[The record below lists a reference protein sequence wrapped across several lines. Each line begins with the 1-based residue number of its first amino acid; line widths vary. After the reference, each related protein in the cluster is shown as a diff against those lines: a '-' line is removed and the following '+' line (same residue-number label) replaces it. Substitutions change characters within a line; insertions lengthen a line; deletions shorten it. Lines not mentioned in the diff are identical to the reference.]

1 MDVVLFLDNL
11 LNLVQSVL
19 TPVPFN
25 ILRPS
30 GNEDQRST
38 TLGGALSPGCARVPG
53 HASQYTLGPQH
64 KQGVSQRARSVAE
77 GTADLP
83 SGYHKF
89 QSFPQ
94 ILFGLPQLVPGML
107 SECTPGF
114 GTSDI
119 GELEEGRDE
128 FLGVFGLCTGA
139 RLAPRNR
146 GAVSVEF
153 KTGVGI

>member
-1 MDVVLFLDNL
+1 V
-11 LNLVQSVL
+11 
-19 TPVPFN
+19 VPFN

-53 HASQYTLGPQH
+53 HASQYTLGPKH
-64 KQGVSQRARSVAE
+64 KQGVSQRVRSVAE
-77 GTADLP
+77 GTADLLP
-83 SGYHKF
+83 SCHHKF

-94 ILFGLPQLVPGML
+94 IPFSIL

-139 RLAPRNR
+139 GRLSLWR
-146 GAVSVEF
+146 
-153 KTGVGI
+153 